1 MSNDPASS
9 IQSSQNQASQSRLSQ
24 LQAGSIKAVIFDMD
38 GLLLDSERIAFAAF
52 KFACARFNLGDQ
64 SKVFMQC
71 VGTNQLAGER
81 ILYQEFRAIA
91 NVSEFLKVWDDR
103 YLAETSRQPI
113 LLKPGVTALLKRLA
127 ELAIPVAVATS
138 TKTLRAKAKLEFSG
152 ILSHFSVV
160 VGGDQVE
167 QSKPAPEIYWHTAQM
182 LGLNAA
188 SCMVL
193 EDSEN
198 GVRAGVAAGMLVI
211 QIPDL
216 IAPSAELRSLGAPVL
231 KSLEDVLDQYFS

>member
-1 MSNDPASS
+1 MSSERV
-9 IQSSQNQASQSRLSQ
+9 SQH
-24 LQAGSIKAVIFDMD
+24 QAGQGPIIRPHAGRVKAVIFDMD

-91 NVSEFLKVWDDR
+91 NVSEFLKVWDER
-103 YLAETSRQPI
+103 YAAETSREPI
-113 LLKPGVTALLKRLA
+113 PLKPGVTALLKRLA
-127 ELAIPVAVATS
+127 ELEIPLAVATS

-167 QSKPAPEIYWHTAQM
+167 KSKPAPEIYWHTAQM
-182 LGLNAA
+182 LGLDAP

-198 GVRAGVAAGMLVI
+198 GVRAGLAAGMFVI

-216 IAPSAELRSLGAPVL
+216 IPPSAELLSMGAPVMQ
-231 KSLEDVLDQYFS
+231 SLEDVLKQHFS

>member
-1 MSNDPASS
+1 M
-9 IQSSQNQASQSRLSQ
+9 SQSPAKQGRVRPLQ
-24 LQAGSIKAVIFDMD
+24 LDRIKAVIFDMD

-71 VGTNQLAGER
+71 VGINQLAGER

-91 NVSEFLKVWDDR
+91 NVSEFLKVWDER
-103 YLAETSRQPI
+103 YAAETSREPI
-113 LLKPGVTALLKRLA
+113 PLKPGVEALLKRLA
-127 ELAIPVAVATS
+127 ELEIPVGVTTS
-138 TKTLRAKAKLEFSG
+138 TKTLRAKAKLESSG
-152 ILSHFSVV
+152 ILSYFSVV

-182 LGLNAA
+182 LGLDAA
-188 SCMVL
+188 SCLVL
-193 EDSEN
+193 EDSDN
-198 GVRAGVAAGMLVI
+198 GVRAGVAAGMFVI

-216 IAPSAELRSLGAPVL
+216 VPPSAALLSLGAPVMN
-231 KSLEDVLDQYFS
+231 SLEDVLAQHFS